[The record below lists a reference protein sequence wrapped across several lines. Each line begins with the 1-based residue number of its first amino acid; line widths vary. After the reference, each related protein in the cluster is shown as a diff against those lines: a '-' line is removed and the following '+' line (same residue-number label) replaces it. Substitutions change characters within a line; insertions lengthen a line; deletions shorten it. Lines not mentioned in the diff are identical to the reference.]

1 MNKSKRLSVGS
12 FLAPATMLV
21 VVAIIWWL
29 MSELQ
34 VMDDRYATYKQVE
47 AEVYILGQSLARQSL
62 NMAEPYM
69 AVSYNKGHIN
79 QAQKLGE
86 LKYRVEKI
94 YDSNRSWSEKES
106 PFMVLRMISEEHAF
120 GLFYENNPAEA
131 LFEVPANLPQ
141 VYNEARKNP
150 RWAWAI
156 EVEQKILKLEGLGSK
171 VSGAGS
177 IKELKKIRQE
187 VESLVKGI
195 DDVLKKGPPKPSQK
209 SMVTISNPLVD
220 EEGIEN

>member
-47 AEVYILGQSLARQSL
+47 AEVYILGQSLARQS
-62 NMAEPYM
+62 
-69 AVSYNKGHIN
+69 S
-79 QAQKLGE
+79 
-86 LKYRVEKI
+86 
-94 YDSNRSWSEKES
+94 
-106 PFMVLRMISEEHAF
+106 
-120 GLFYENNPAEA
+120 
-131 LFEVPANLPQ
+131 NLPQ